1 MPCPAAARRA
11 AIVASLALASFGCNG
26 DGPSTPGSLHGT
38 LRLDI
43 SGAPVALGADVT
55 VSGPASFG
63 RALAMSAFIDSLAAG
78 NYTVAAAAVSDSTG
92 RWEPEPAEQRVF
104 VELGDTSRASVAYAL
119 ATSRL
124 AITVAG
130 LPAGTAADVRVTGPG
145 GFART
150 LGAGARL
157 DSLAP
162 GMYVI
167 TALQVRAQD
176 LTWRPTP
183 AVDTVFL
190 TPSTLPQ
197 FVAVSYATGSGA
209 LTVTVAGLPGGVDAG
224 VTVTGPEGFSV
235 AVRATRT
242 LSNLDAGAY
251 TVTAASVT
259 SADGISQIWSAQP
272 GTQVVQVAEAAT
284 AAATVTYAPLALA
297 LQLVTQAVPNPTH
310 LTAPPGDARLFI
322 VDRAGRI
329 RIVKDGAVLATPF
342 LDISS
347 RALADGEGGLL
358 SMAFAPDYATSGHFF
373 VYYTD
378 YSGDIRIDRYFA
390 APGADVA
397 DPAPTPVITIPHPTY
412 NNHNGGLLT
421 FGPDGM
427 LYLAPGDG
435 GGSGDP
441 SGNGQNLGT
450 LLGKLLR
457 IDVRTLP
464 YTVPPDNPFVG
475 RAGARPEIWAYGL
488 RNPWRF
494 DVAPGTS
501 ARGDLYIADVGQ
513 GSWEEIDLV
522 RGNTGGQNFGWSVTE
537 GSRCHPPGTTCSTA
551 GITLPVYEY
560 GRADGCSIIGGSV
573 YRGSAIPELAGHFFF
588 SDYCGGWVS
597 TMLGGGDSTA
607 RVRRWL
613 TPNRGEVFSLGRD
626 GAGEIYV
633 LFANGSVFRVV
644 RQP

>member
-1 MPCPAAARRA
+1 MPCHVAARRV
-11 AIVASLALASFGCNG
+11 AIVAGLALALSGCND
-26 DGPSTPGSLHGT
+26 DGPSEPRPVHGT
-38 LRLDI
+38 LRVDI
-43 SGAPVALGADVT
+43 SGAPVALGAEVT
-55 VSGPASFG
+55 ITGPAAFA
-63 RALAMSAFIDSLAAG
+63 RALATSAFVDSLVAG
-78 NYTVAAAAVSDSTG
+78 NYTVAAASVSDTTG
-92 RWEPEPAEQRVF
+92 RWDPEPATQGVF
-104 VELGDTSRASVAYAL
+104 VDIGDTARASVAYAL

-130 LPAGTAADVRVTGPG
+130 LPTGAAADVRVTGPG

-150 LGAGARL
+150 LAAGGLL
-157 DSLAP
+157 DSLSP
-162 GMYVI
+162 GEYVI
-167 TALQVRAQD
+167 SALPVRAQD

-183 AVDTVFL
+183 AVDTIVL
-190 TPSTLPQ
+190 TPSTLPL
-197 FVAVSYATGSGA
+197 FAAVSYATGSGT

-235 AVRATRT
+235 AVRSTRT
-242 LSNLDAGAY
+242 LSNLDAGSY
-251 TVTAASVT
+251 TVTATSVT
-259 SADGISQIWSAQP
+259 SADGISQVWSAQP
-272 GTQVVQVAEAAT
+272 GTQAVQVAEAGA
-284 AAATVTYAPLALA
+284 AAATVTYVPLALA
-297 LQLVTQAVPNPTH
+297 LQLVTQAVPNPTY

-329 RIVKDGAVLATPF
+329 RIVKNGAVLATPF

-378 YSGDIRIDRYFA
+378 YGGDIRVDRHFA
-390 APGADVA
+390 AAGSDVA
-397 DPAPTPVITIPHPTY
+397 DPSPTPVITIPHPTY
-412 NNHNGGLLT
+412 NNHNGGLVT

-450 LLGKLLR
+450 LLGKMLR

-494 DVAPGTS
+494 DVAPGTA

-513 GSWEEIDLV
+513 GFWEEIDLV

-537 GSRCHPPGTTCSTA
+537 GSRCHPAGTMCSTA
-551 GITLPVYEY
+551 GFTLPVYEY
-560 GRADGCSIIGGSV
+560 GREDGCSIIGGSV
-573 YRGSAIPELAGHFFF
+573 YRGSAIPELTGHFFF
-588 SDYCGGWVS
+588 SDFCRGWVS
-597 TMLGGGDSTA
+597 TMLGGGDSAA

-613 TPNRGEVFSLGRD
+613 APNRGEVFSLGRD

-633 LFANGSVFRVV
+633 LFADGSVFRVV